1 MDLERGKKV
10 FSIITQNIWGKFGTL
25 VLKMTDGYDWN
36 TFSSDEKTQ
45 HAVGMALINIGES
58 VKLLNKELK
67 KKNNTV
73 RWNSIAGLRD
83 VAAHGYQTLH
93 MDDTWKNIT
102 EDVPELLESVKE
114 ILHAEDER
122 VGNTI

>member
-1 MDLERGKKV
+1 LEKPCLCISERDENLLNFIKYEAE
-10 FSIITQNIWGKFGTL
+10 L

-58 VKLLNKELK
+58 VKSLSKDLK
-67 KKNNTV
+67 QKNNSV
-73 RWNSIAGLRD
+73 KWSSIAGLRD

-93 MDDTWKNIT
+93 MDDIWKNIT
-102 EDVPELLESVKE
+102 ENVSLSCWKV
-114 ILHAEDER
+114 
-122 VGNTI
+122 